1 MEYKGMSLPSI
12 KIDMKPARQ
21 AGVSL
26 ETFLLR
32 IKCYDKLYTIR
43 WFDLYLSRTLRDILK
58 WLISR

>member
-1 MEYKGMSLPSI
+1 MSLPSI

-43 WFDLYLSRTLRDILK
+43 WFDLYLSRTLRVILK